1 MYLLKYLKERI
12 KTWYLD
18 KTDDQYSKLEK
29 IDYFTNNHHI
39 QYELGSV
46 LLQLFHSTDLI
57 SNTIKVK
64 YQNFDNVWLKGIS
77 DTKKLIVEI
86 FTIIDEEEVTILNE
100 NKINHQ
106 LFFDLIT
113 SKYLEKYKYKDIP
126 KSQWKKRQ
134 ENFDIIYHF
143 LLKEKNLDL
152 STFDSKNIIEI
163 NLVKLEKYNDELIL
177 NDHKL
182 NRLIF
187 FKALKNEN
195 LYPLL
200 KNYSLVFNQKDSEF
214 LVEPSHFKRITETNK
229 VCQLFRE
236 YSFNKK
242 HVEYLNDFNKDNTI
256 NLIMDYTEATLEF
269 PKHNDSYYMETFKS
283 RIRNKNIYTYFMFLR
298 LALLGKI
305 ETLPDE
311 ILESVDEFMVEDFD
325 KITIGLLEICRNPDL
340 QYSFIYMNDYKKTIE
355 LNNWNLGYEHEDIK
369 QALYKVINNAP
380 NRNTTRVNNN
390 LGSVLLEL
398 INSSVFK
405 IHTVSDATE
414 VINHFHSFHNLK
426 KYKLKRKLEEKL
438 VSKETMKKP
447 KVKKI

>member
-1 MYLLKYLKERI
+1 MYLFQYLKERI

-18 KTDDQYSKLEK
+18 KTDNQYSKLEK
-29 IDYFTNNHHI
+29 LDYFTNHHYV
-39 QYELGSV
+39 QEELRNTLFSS
-46 LLQLFHSTDLI
+46 FHSTDLI
-57 SNTIKVK
+57 SNTIRVK
-64 YQNFDNVWLKGIS
+64 YHNFDNVWLKGIS

-106 LFFDLIT
+106 LFFDLISSNYLSRYKVEPIN
-113 SKYLEKYKYKDIP
+113 SK
-126 KSQWKKRQ
+126 WKKRQ
-134 ENFDIIYHF
+134 KNFDIMYHF
-143 LLKEKNLDL
+143 FLKEKNLDI
-152 STFDSKNIIEI
+152 STFDSNNIIEI
-163 NLVKLEKYNDELIL
+163 NLRNLENYHNILRL
-177 NDHKL
+177 NDQKL
-182 NRLIF
+182 NRFVL
-187 FKALKNEN
+187 FKALENEK

-200 KNYSLVFNQKDSEF
+200 KNYSLVFNQKESEF
-214 LVEPSHFKRITETNK
+214 LVDSMHFKKITENNK

-242 HVEYLNDFNKDNTI
+242 QIDYLNDFNKNHTI
-256 NLIMDYTEATLEF
+256 NLVMDYTEATLEF
-269 PKHNDSYYMETFKS
+269 PRHNDSYYMETFRS
-283 RIRNKNIYTYFMFLR
+283 RIKNKNIYTYFMFLR

-305 ETLPDE
+305 EILPEE
-311 ILESVDEFMVEDFD
+311 ILDAVDESMVEDFD

-340 QYSFIYMNDYKKTIE
+340 QYSFIYMNDYSKKIE
-355 LNNWNLGYEHEDIK
+355 LNNWNLGYEFEDIK
-369 QALYKVINNAP
+369 QALYKVIQNAP

-405 IHTVSDATE
+405 IDTVSDATE

>member
-1 MYLLKYLKERI
+1 MYLIKYLKERI
-12 KTWYLD
+12 KVWYLD
-18 KTDDQYSKLEK
+18 KKDDQYSKLEK
-29 IDYFTNNHHI
+29 LNYFTNNHYV
-39 QYELGSV
+39 QEELRSV
-46 LLQLFHSTDLI
+46 LLQSFHSTDLI
-57 SNTIKVK
+57 DNTIKIK
-64 YQNFDNVWLKGIS
+64 YDNFENVWIKGIS
-77 DTKKLIVEI
+77 DTKKLVVEI
-86 FTIIDEEEVTILNE
+86 FTIIDDEEVTIINE

-106 LFFDLIT
+106 LFFDLI
-113 SKYLEKYKYKDIP
+113 SSQYLHRYKKKLP
-126 KSQWKKRQ
+126 KSKWKKRK
-134 ENFDIIYHF
+134 ENFYIMYHF
-143 LLKEKNLDL
+143 FLKERNLDL

-163 NLVKLEKYNDELIL
+163 NLINLEKYHNELIL
-177 NDHKL
+177 NDQKL
-182 NRLIF
+182 SRFVF
-187 FKALKNEN
+187 FKALENEE

-214 LVEPSHFKRITETNK
+214 LVEPSHFKRITESNK
-229 VCQLFRE
+229 VCQLFLK

-269 PKHNDSYYMETFKS
+269 PKHNDSYYIETFKS

-311 ILESVDEFMVEDFD
+311 ILESVDEIMVEDFD
-325 KITIGLLEICRNPDL
+325 KITVGLLEICKNPDL
-340 QYSFIYMNDYKKTIE
+340 QYSFIYMNDYKKRIE
-355 LNNWNLGYEHEDIK
+355 LNNWDLGYEHEDIK

-405 IHTVSDATE
+405 IHTISDATE
-414 VINHFHSFHNLK
+414 VINHFHLFHNLK
-426 KYKLKRKLEEKL
+426 KYKLRKKLENKL
-438 VSKETMKKP
+438 VSKESIKKE